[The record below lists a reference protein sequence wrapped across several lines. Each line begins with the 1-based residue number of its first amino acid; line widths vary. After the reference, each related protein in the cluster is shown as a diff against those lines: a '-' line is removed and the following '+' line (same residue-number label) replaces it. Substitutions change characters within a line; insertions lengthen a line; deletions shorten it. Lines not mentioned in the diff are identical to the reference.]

1 MLPACL
7 VLILAAD
14 GCASH
19 RPVPGQLSGELTIA
33 QLHSDLAGHK
43 SSVRDIERH
52 YSARLAELDTRGPT
66 LRSVLEVNPD
76 AAAIAATLDA
86 GSADRG
92 PLFGVPVLIK
102 DNIDT
107 ADRMLSTAGSLA
119 LVDSRPA
126 RDAFIVQ
133 RLRAAG
139 ALILGKTNL
148 SEWANYRS
156 KRSSSGWSGRGG
168 QTRNPYALDRNPCGS
183 SSGSGAA
190 IAADL
195 ALVAVGTETDGSI
208 TCPASVNGLVGI
220 KPTVGLVS
228 RSGIIPISASQDTAG
243 PLARTVAD
251 AATLLTVLA
260 GYDPQDAAT
269 APLRDH
275 PPADYRSFL
284 DAASLKGAR
293 IGVMR
298 HYAGFHEEVDAV
310 FERALAVLREHG
322 AVLVDPADIPNAEK
336 LDADE
341 QTVLSYE
348 FKDGINRYLA
358 TREGSGPRTLAELI
372 AFNEREA
379 AREMPFFRQELFI
392 DAQATSGLNDAK
404 YREAHERATRLAGR
418 EGIDAALAKDHLDAL
433 VAPTVGPAWTT
444 DLLNG
449 DHFLGGGVTTPPA
462 VAGYPHLTVPMGAA
476 QGMPVGLSFVGTA
489 WTEGRLISY
498 AYAYE
503 QATHARRAPQFRA
516 TLP

>member
-1 MLPACL
+1 MRRASAAIGRRFSASSMRRWRRVSRPATRCPSSPRTTRRTGAQTPRHPPPPGNRARAEVLRAVDPPPARSLLPACL
-7 VLILAAD
+7 VLILADD

-126 RDAFIVQ
+126 RDSFIVQ

-168 QTRNPYALDRNPCGS
+168 QTRNPYALDGNACG
-183 SSGSGAA
+183 SGSGPGTAGVGGPGDA
-190 IAADL
+190 CGSTSGCGTAVAADL
-195 ALVAVGTETDGSI
+195 AVVAVGTETDGSI
-208 TCPASVNGLVGI
+208 TCPASVTGLVGI

-243 PLARTVAD
+243 PMARNVAD

-260 GYDPQDAAT
+260 GYDPADPAT
-269 APLRDH
+269 AANKERAPIQ
-275 PPADYRSFL
+275 YTQFL
-284 DAASLKGAR
+284 NPKSLEGAR
-293 IGVMR
+293 VGVLR
-298 HYAGFHEEVDAV
+298 QYAGFHEEVDAE
-310 FERALAVLREHG
+310 FARALEALRAQG
-322 AVLVDPADIPNAEK
+322 AVL
-336 LDADE
+336 
-341 QTVLSYE
+341 
-348 FKDGINRYLA
+348 
-358 TREGSGPRTLAELI
+358 
-372 AFNEREA
+372 
-379 AREMPFFRQELFI
+379 
-392 DAQATSGLNDAK
+392 
-404 YREAHERATRLAGR
+404 
-418 EGIDAALAKDHLDAL
+418 
-433 VAPTVGPAWTT
+433 
-444 DLLNG
+444 
-449 DHFLGGGVTTPPA
+449 
-462 VAGYPHLTVPMGAA
+462 
-476 QGMPVGLSFVGTA
+476 
-489 WTEGRLISY
+489 
-498 AYAYE
+498 
-503 QATHARRAPQFRA
+503 
-516 TLP
+516 